1 MVMTAV
7 RGIFSAV
14 ALGFALIFAV
24 VAFPAPHVDMGS
36 LATLFGSRGSV
47 TDVAAESRW
56 NLLPV
61 LWDKIKQAPI
71 LGSGFGAT
79 VMYQTKDPRILAQN
93 PDGWY
98 TTHAFEWGWLEHWI
112 KFGLLGIPIILW
124 LLVSLIRRLWIL
136 PADLWIRAGFISS
149 LAALATLHIFTPY
162 LNHPLGFGFLL
173 AAEGYI
179 TIKSTVCNNRDLS
192 PV

>member
-1 MVMTAV
+1 MTWTSA
-7 RGIFSAV
+7 GWIFSSV
-14 ALGFALIFAV
+14 VIGFGLIFAV
-24 VAFPAPHVDMGS
+24 VAFPVPQVDMGS
-36 LATLFGSRGSV
+36 LATLFGSRSSI

-61 LWDKIKQAPI
+61 LWNKIKQAPV

-79 VMYQTKDPRILAQN
+79 VTYQTKDPRILAQN

-112 KFGLLGIPIILW
+112 KFGLLGIPIMAW
-124 LLVSLIRRLWIL
+124 LVISLIRRLWL
-136 PADLWIRAGFISS
+136 TQSDLWIRAGFISS
-149 LAALATLHIFTPY
+149 LVALAALHIFTPY

-173 AAEGYI
+173 AAEGYVA
-179 TIKSTVCNNRDLS
+179 IKREAC
-192 PV
+192 